1 MQLSFNAKQKLKLS
15 VTRNKEYLSKY
26 LLEEERVVGAM
37 LDSKKLE
44 PEGEGKYKYT
54 VTSFKVFQLDIN
66 PVVSI
71 AVENKD
77 GILRMSALESKLDG
91 LGIIDDF
98 NLILKA
104 NLEATDLGLEGEAL
118 LGVSVSQPPLLRLV
132 PKKILESTGHSVLN
146 GILLGIKSRVQQQ
159 LVKDFLDWCE
169 LNKIWFFKKLFLWRL
184 VIPFLL
190 INERCSLVP

>member
-1 MQLSFNAKQKLKLS
+1 MLLTFDAKQKLKLS

-37 LDSKKLE
+37 LDSRKLV
-44 PEGEGKYKYT
+44 PEGKGKYKYT

-66 PVVSI
+66 PVVLI
-71 AVENKD
+71 AVDNED
-77 GILRMSALESKLDG
+77 GILRMSALDSTLDG
-91 LGIIDDF
+91 LGIVDDF

-104 NLEATDLGLEGEAL
+104 NLEATNIGLEGEAL
-118 LGVSVSQPPLLRLV
+118 LGVSVSQPPLLKLV

-159 LVKDFLDWCE
+159 LVKDFVNWCE
-169 LNKIWFFKKLFLWRL
+169 LNKI
-184 VIPFLL
+184 
-190 INERCSLVP
+190 

>member
-1 MQLSFNAKQKLKLS
+1 MQLSFDAKQKLKLS

-37 LDSKKLE
+37 LDSKKLL

-54 VTSFKVFQLDIN
+54 VTSFKVFQLNIN

-71 AVENKD
+71 AVDNKD
-77 GILRMSALESKLDG
+77 GILRMSALDSKLDG
-91 LGIIDDF
+91 LGMIDDF

-104 NLEATDLGLEGEAL
+104 NLEATDIGLEGEAL
-118 LGVSVSQPPLLRLV
+118 LGVSVSQPPLLKLV
-132 PKKILESTGHSVLN
+132 PKKILESTVHSVLN
-146 GILLGIKSRVQQQ
+146 GILLGIKARVQKQ

-169 LNKIWFFKKLFLWRL
+169 LKEI
-184 VIPFLL
+184 
-190 INERCSLVP
+190 

>member
-1 MQLSFNAKQKLKLS
+1 MLLAFDAKQKLKLS
-15 VTRNKEYLSKY
+15 VTRNKEYLSNY

-37 LDSKKLE
+37 LDSKKLL
-44 PEGEGKYKYT
+44 PEGQGKYKYT

-77 GILRMSALESKLDG
+77 GVLKMSALDSKLDG

-98 NLILKA
+98 NLVLKA
-104 NLEATDLGLEGEAL
+104 NLEATENGLEGEAL
-118 LGVSVSQPPLLRLV
+118 LGVSVSQPPLLKLI
-132 PKKILESTGHSVLN
+132 PKKILESTGQSVLN
-146 GILLGIKSRVQQQ
+146 GILLGIKARVQQQ

-169 LNKIWFFKKLFLWRL
+169 SNQF
-184 VIPFLL
+184 
-190 INERCSLVP
+190 

>member
-1 MQLSFNAKQKLKLS
+1 MLLAFDAKQKLKLS

-37 LDSKKLE
+37 LDPNKLE
-44 PEGEGKYKYT
+44 SEGKGMYKYT
-54 VTSFKVFQLDIN
+54 VTSFKVFQLDVN

-71 AVENKD
+71 AVENNEGVLK
-77 GILRMSALESKLDG
+77 MSALDSKLDG
-91 LGIIDDF
+91 LGIVEDF

-104 NLEATDLGLEGEAL
+104 NLEATDFGLEGEAL
-118 LGVSVSQPPLLRLV
+118 LGVSVSQPPLLKLL

-159 LVKDFLDWCE
+159 LIKDFINWCE
-169 LNKIWFFKKLFLWRL
+169 LNQI
-184 VIPFLL
+184 
-190 INERCSLVP
+190 

>member
-1 MQLSFNAKQKLKLS
+1 MLLAFDAKQKLKLS

-37 LDSKKLE
+37 LDPNKLV

-54 VTSFKVFQLDIN
+54 VTSFRVFQLDVK

-71 AVENKD
+71 AVEQND
-77 GILRMSALESKLDG
+77 GVLKMSALDSQLDG
-91 LGIIDDF
+91 LGIVDDF

-118 LGVSVSQPPLLRLV
+118 LGVSVSQPPLLKLV
-132 PKKILESTGHSVLN
+132 PKRILESTGHSVLN
-146 GILLGIKSRVQQQ
+146 GILLGIKSRVQKQ
-159 LVKDFLDWCE
+159 LIKDFIDWCE
-169 LNKIWFFKKLFLWRL
+169 SNQI
-184 VIPFLL
+184 
-190 INERCSLVP
+190 

>member
-1 MQLSFNAKQKLKLS
+1 MLLSFDAKQKLKLS

-37 LDSKKLE
+37 LDSKKLVFE
-44 PEGEGKYKYT
+44 EEGKYKYT
-54 VTSFKVFQLDIN
+54 VTSFKVFQLDIK

-71 AVENKD
+71 GVENKD
-77 GILRMSALESKLDG
+77 GILRMSALESTLDG
-91 LGIIDDF
+91 LGIVDDF

-104 NLEATDLGLEGEAL
+104 NLEATDFGLEGEAL
-118 LGVSVSQPPLLRLV
+118 LGVSVSQPPILKLV

-146 GILLGIKSRVQQQ
+146 GILLGIKSRVQKQ

-169 LNKIWFFKKLFLWRL
+169 LNKF
-184 VIPFLL
+184 
-190 INERCSLVP
+190 

>member
-1 MQLSFNAKQKLKLS
+1 MQLAFNAKQKLKLS

-37 LDSKKLE
+37 LDPNKLV

-54 VTSFKVFQLDIN
+54 VTSFRVFQLDVN

-71 AVENKD
+71 AVENKN
-77 GILRMSALESKLDG
+77 GVLKMSALDSKLDG
-91 LGIIDDF
+91 LGLVDDF

-118 LGVSVSQPPLLRLV
+118 LGVSVSQPPLLKLV
-132 PKKILESTGHSVLN
+132 PKRILESTGHSVLN

-159 LVKDFLDWCE
+159 LIKDFIDWCE
-169 LNKIWFFKKLFLWRL
+169 SNQI
-184 VIPFLL
+184 
-190 INERCSLVP
+190 

>member
-1 MQLSFNAKQKLKLS
+1 MLLAFDAKQKLNLS
-15 VTRNKEYLSKY
+15 VKSNKEYLSKY

-37 LDSKKLE
+37 LDSRKLV

-71 AVENKD
+71 GVENKD
-77 GILRMSALESKLDG
+77 GVLTMSALDSKLDG
-91 LGIIDDF
+91 LGMIDDF
-98 NLILKA
+98 KLILKA
-104 NLEATDLGLEGEAL
+104 NLQATDMGLEGEAL
-118 LGVSVSQPPLLRLV
+118 LGVSVSQPPLLKLV

-146 GILLGIKSRVQQQ
+146 GILLGIKARVQQQ

-169 LNKIWFFKKLFLWRL
+169 SKKI
-184 VIPFLL
+184 
-190 INERCSLVP
+190 

>member
-1 MQLSFNAKQKLKLS
+1 MLLVFDAKQKLKLS
-15 VTRNKEYLSKY
+15 VTKNKEYLSKY

-37 LDSKKLE
+37 LDPNKLE
-44 PEGEGKYKYT
+44 PEGDGKYKYT
-54 VTSFKVFQLDIN
+54 VTSFSVFQLDVN

-77 GILRMSALESKLDG
+77 GVLKMSALDSTLDG
-91 LGIIDDF
+91 LGIIEDF

-104 NLEATDLGLEGEAL
+104 HLEATANGLEGEAL
-118 LGVSVSQPPLLRLV
+118 LGVSVSQPPLLKLV

-159 LVKDFLDWCE
+159 LIKDFVNWCQ
-169 LNKIWFFKKLFLWRL
+169 LNK
-184 VIPFLL
+184 V
-190 INERCSLVP
+190 

>member
-1 MQLSFNAKQKLKLS
+1 MLLAFDAKQKLKLS
-15 VTRNKEYLSKY
+15 VTSNKEYLSNY

-37 LDSKKLE
+37 LDSRKLV

-71 AVENKD
+71 GVESKD
-77 GILRMSALESKLDG
+77 GVLTMRALDSKLDG
-91 LGIIDDF
+91 LGMIDDF
-98 NLILKA
+98 KLILKA
-104 NLEATDLGLEGEAL
+104 NLQATDIGLEGEAL

-146 GILLGIKSRVQQQ
+146 GILLGIKARVQKQ
-159 LVKDFLDWCE
+159 LVNDFLDWCE
-169 LNKIWFFKKLFLWRL
+169 SNQI
-184 VIPFLL
+184 
-190 INERCSLVP
+190 

>member
-1 MQLSFNAKQKLKLS
+1 MLLAFDAKQKLNLS
-15 VTRNKEYLSKY
+15 VKSKKEYLSNY

-37 LDSKKLE
+37 LDSRKLV

-71 AVENKD
+71 GVDNKD
-77 GILRMSALESKLDG
+77 GVLTMRALDSKLDG
-91 LGIIDDF
+91 LGMIDDF
-98 NLILKA
+98 NLTLKA
-104 NLEATDLGLEGEAL
+104 NLQATDIGLEGEAL

-146 GILLGIKSRVQQQ
+146 GILLGIKARVQKQ

-169 LNKIWFFKKLFLWRL
+169 SNQI
-184 VIPFLL
+184 
-190 INERCSLVP
+190 

>member
-1 MQLSFNAKQKLKLS
+1 MLCAIDANQKLKLS
-15 VTRNKEYLSKY
+15 VTRNKEYLSNY

-37 LDSKKLE
+37 LDSRKLV

-77 GILRMSALESKLDG
+77 GILKMSALDSKLDG
-91 LGIIDDF
+91 LGIVDDF
-98 NLILKA
+98 KLILRA
-104 NLEATDLGLEGEAL
+104 NLQATGIGLEGEAL
-118 LGVSVSQPPLLRLV
+118 LGVSVSQPPLLKLV
-132 PKKILESTGHSVLN
+132 PKKILESTGRSVLN

-169 LNKIWFFKKLFLWRL
+169 LNQI
-184 VIPFLL
+184 
-190 INERCSLVP
+190 

>member
-1 MQLSFNAKQKLKLS
+1 MLLSFDAKQKLKLS

-37 LDSKKLE
+37 LDPKKLE

-54 VTSFKVFQLDIN
+54 VTSFKVFQLDIK
-66 PVVSI
+66 PVVLI
-71 AVENKD
+71 AVENKN
-77 GILRMSALESKLDG
+77 GILRMSALDSTLDG
-91 LGIIDDF
+91 LGIVDDF

-104 NLEATDLGLEGEAL
+104 NLEATDIGLEGEAL
-118 LGVSVSQPPLLRLV
+118 LWVSVSQPPLLKLV

-159 LVKDFLDWCE
+159 LVKDFLDWCA
-169 LNKIWFFKKLFLWRL
+169 LNKI
-184 VIPFLL
+184 
-190 INERCSLVP
+190 

>member
-1 MQLSFNAKQKLKLS
+1 MLLSFDAKQKLKLS

-37 LDSKKLE
+37 LDSKKLI
-44 PEGEGKYKYT
+44 PEGAGRYKYT

-66 PVVSI
+66 PVVLI
-71 AVENKD
+71 EVENKD
-77 GILRMSALESKLDG
+77 GILRMSALESTLDG

-104 NLEATDLGLEGEAL
+104 NLEATDVGLEGEAL
-118 LGVSVSQPPLLRLV
+118 LGVTVSQPPLLNLI

-146 GILLGIKSRVQQQ
+146 GILLGIKSRVQKQ

-169 LNKIWFFKKLFLWRL
+169 SYKI
-184 VIPFLL
+184 
-190 INERCSLVP
+190 

>member
-1 MQLSFNAKQKLKLS
+1 MLLAFDARQKLKLS

-37 LDSKKLE
+37 LDPNKLE
-44 PEGEGKYKYT
+44 LEGQGKYKYT
-54 VTSFKVFQLDIN
+54 VTSFRVFQLDVN

-71 AVENKD
+71 AVENNEGVLK
-77 GILRMSALESKLDG
+77 MSALDSKLDG
-91 LGIIDDF
+91 LGIIEDF

-104 NLEATDLGLEGEAL
+104 NLEATAFGLEGEAL
-118 LGVSVSQPPLLRLV
+118 LGVSVSQPPLLKLL

-159 LVKDFLDWCE
+159 LIKNFVKWCE
-169 LNKIWFFKKLFLWRL
+169 LNQL
-184 VIPFLL
+184 
-190 INERCSLVP
+190 

>member
-1 MQLSFNAKQKLKLS
+1 MLLAFDAKQKLKLS

-37 LDSKKLE
+37 LDPNKLE

-54 VTSFKVFQLDIN
+54 VTSFRVFQLDVN

-71 AVENKD
+71 AVENNEGVLK
-77 GILRMSALESKLDG
+77 MSALDSKLDG
-91 LGIIDDF
+91 LGIIEDF

-104 NLEATDLGLEGEAL
+104 NLEATNFGLEGEAL
-118 LGVSVSQPPLLRLV
+118 LGVSVSQPPLLKLL

-159 LVKDFLDWCE
+159 LIKDFVNWCE
-169 LNKIWFFKKLFLWRL
+169 LNQI
-184 VIPFLL
+184 
-190 INERCSLVP
+190 

>member
-1 MQLSFNAKQKLKLS
+1 MLLSFDARQKLKLS
-15 VTRNKEYLSKY
+15 VTRNKEYLSTY

-44 PEGEGKYKYT
+44 PEGEGRFKYT

-71 AVENKD
+71 AVENND
-77 GILRMSALESKLDG
+77 GILRMSALDSTLDG
-91 LGIIDDF
+91 LGIVDDF

-104 NLEATDLGLEGEAL
+104 NLEATNFGLEGEAL
-118 LGVSVSQPPLLRLV
+118 LGVSVSQPPLLKLI

-169 LNKIWFFKKLFLWRL
+169 LNN
-184 VIPFLL
+184 V
-190 INERCSLVP
+190 